1 MTQKKTPLTTVI
13 LVHESPLQSWA
24 RDASTFA
31 LFVSLIGLGILTGS
45 SALQWVGAII
55 GFITIGIRSSG
66 RTHLMT
72 IAEARQK
79 LDEIEGRADG

>member
-1 MTQKKTPLTTVI
+1 MTQQKTPLAAII
-13 LVHESPLQSWA
+13 LVHESSLQSWV
-24 RDASTFA
+24 RDASTFV
-31 LFVSLIGLGILTGS
+31 LFGSLIGLGILTGS

-66 RTHLMT
+66 RTHRMT

-79 LDEIEGRADG
+79 LDEIEGRDHG